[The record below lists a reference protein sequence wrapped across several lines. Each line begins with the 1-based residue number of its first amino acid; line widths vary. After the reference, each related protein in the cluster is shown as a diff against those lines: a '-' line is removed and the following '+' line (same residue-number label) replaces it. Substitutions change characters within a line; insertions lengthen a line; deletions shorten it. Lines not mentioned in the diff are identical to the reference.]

1 MNNIEVKLKN
11 IERFALQYRRTIVWS
26 GIAIVIL
33 MILYPPWIFEVSK
46 GGAVYRI
53 DEKYGL
59 LFSLPHI
66 GYHIDSV
73 RLFLQCVPI
82 IIIVVFTFWISKGKE
97 F

>member
-1 MNNIEVKLKN
+1 MIDIEGIIKN
-11 IERFALQYRRTIVWS
+11 IEELVIQHRRTIVWL
-26 GIAIVIL
+26 GIVIVLL

-59 LFSLPHI
+59 LFSPPDI

-73 RLFLQCVPI
+73 RLFLQCAPI
-82 IIIVVFTFWISKGKE
+82 IIILFFSLWISKGKE
-97 F
+97 I